1 MNKQDLDLYLQKSAP
16 QASLLYGEGVFWIGY
31 YSKKIAPMI
40 TTPENIM
47 TFYYEEYNF
56 SQVYDLLS
64 QSSLFGDSTLV
75 ILKLDKKISK
85 KDLTKLLEA
94 LSKNPS
100 NSLIVEFYKRES
112 ASAGDY
118 SRDCKEMA
126 SSFNGERVVEVRF
139 FEPKVSEGQ
148 KILEQKAQELG
159 IKIHPRVLSE
169 LFEMQH
175 WDLSIALKEL
185 EKFILFDKEIEI
197 GDVNNLCSSLGSFE
211 VEDLIQALLR
221 KKDVMGIYAR
231 LEEEGVDD
239 MSILNAIST
248 HFYRLFLIFSY
259 MRAYGK
265 IELRDILGYFPPPQ
279 IANAL
284 KQEAVAIREE
294 QYREIFEV
302 CLQWRQDI
310 MRGKAKI
317 LNPLI
322 ALRRFQEILR

>member
-16 QASLLYGEGVFWIGY
+16 QATLLYGEGEFWIGY
-31 YSKKIAPMI
+31 YSKKIASMI

-47 TFYYEEYNF
+47 SFYYEEYNYA
-56 SQVYDLLS
+56 QVYDLLS
-64 QSSLFGDSTLV
+64 QSSLFGDNTLV
-75 ILKLDKKISK
+75 VLKLDKKISK
-85 KDLTKLLEA
+85 KELGNFLEA
-94 LSKNPS
+94 LKKNPN
-100 NSLIVEFYKRES
+100 NSLIIEFYKRDS
-112 ASAGDY
+112 RSAGDY
-118 SRDCKEMA
+118 GRDYREMA
-126 SSFNGERVVEVRF
+126 SGFKGGGVVEVRF
-139 FEPKVSEGQ
+139 FEPRVSEGQ
-148 KILEQKAQELG
+148 KILEQRAQEMG
-159 IKIHPRVLSE
+159 IKIHPRVLSY
-169 LFEMQH
+169 LLEMQN

-197 GDVNNLCSSLGSFE
+197 EDVLNLCSALGSFE

-265 IELRDILGYFPPPQ
+265 IELKDILGYFPPTH
-279 IANAL
+279 IANSL

-310 MRGKAKI
+310 MGGKAKI

>member
-16 QASLLYGEGVFWIGY
+16 QASLLYGEGEFWIGH
-31 YSKKIAPMI
+31 YSKKISSMI

-47 TFYYEEYNF
+47 AFYYDEYNYA
-56 SQVYDLLS
+56 QVYDLLS

-75 ILKLDKKISK
+75 ILKLDKKIPK
-85 KDLTKLLEA
+85 KELGNLLEA

-100 NSLIVEFYKRES
+100 NSLIIEFYRRDS
-112 ASAGDY
+112 RSAGDY
-118 SRDCKEMA
+118 SRDYKEMA
-126 SSFNGERVVEVRF
+126 SSFKGEKVVEVRF
-139 FEPKVSEGQ
+139 FEPKVAECQ
-148 KILEQKAQELG
+148 KILEQRAQELG
-159 IKIHPRVLSE
+159 IRIHPRLLSA
-169 LFEMQH
+169 LLGIQN
-175 WDLSIALKEL
+175 WDLSISLKEL
-185 EKFILFDKEIEI
+185 EKFVLFDREIEEE
-197 GDVNNLCSSLGSFE
+197 DVFNLCSSLGSFE

-221 KKDVMGIYAR
+221 KKDVMEIYAR

-265 IELRDILGYFPPPQ
+265 IELKDILGYFPPTH

-284 KQEAVAIREE
+284 KQEAVAIRED